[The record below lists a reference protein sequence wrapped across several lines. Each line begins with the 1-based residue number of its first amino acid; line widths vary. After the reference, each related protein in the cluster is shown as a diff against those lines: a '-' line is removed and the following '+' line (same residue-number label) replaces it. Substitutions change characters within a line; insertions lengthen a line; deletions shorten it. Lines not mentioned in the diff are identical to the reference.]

1 MNDSTIK
8 RPKSSRRLNFGVELL
23 LLPSFYGIIG
33 WSAALGVYLIS
44 PYDQKFLP
52 ETWGIIAYT
61 LVLFVLS
68 IVIFLLSAR
77 ESLNSSELKFDLRV
91 EWTWFIAAVIIGGFG
106 LYLYVRDFSSYF
118 GGISG
123 FISTLTQSSLDV
135 RGAAQEV
142 GGLGFQI
149 SYASWVAVFF
159 GLIMGWRAPV
169 LVWQRVMLLSTSL
182 VLFILNL
189 MFVDRT
195 RPIWIMVVCLFGFI
209 TSRRTQDIK
218 PMQAIAYVGG
228 IPLTIFFVFA
238 IISGKFDVSAGV
250 LDNFIIYV
258 TGGIGYFDS
267 LVAEVTS
274 SQFTGVQTFLPVT
287 KTLKAIGVL
296 DYAPSEILDFRM
308 VPFATNVGT
317 FLQPLFADGGWPM
330 LIFGLPVLVFCTDW
344 MALACF
350 RTQTLMGRFF
360 WANLTFTMLISFF
373 VPKFN
378 NTATYVFFILL
389 IIDQVRPSVSKRDKL
404 SAIAS

>member
-1 MNDSTIK
+1 MNNRTTK
-8 RPKSSRRLNFGVELL
+8 VPKPSMNHSFGVELL

-33 WSAALGVYLIS
+33 WSAALGVYIIS
-44 PYDQKFLP
+44 PYDQHFMP

-61 LVLFVLS
+61 FITFIFS
-68 IVIFLLSAR
+68 IVVFILSAR
-77 ESLNSSELKFDLRV
+77 KSLNCSELRFDLRV
-91 EWTWFIAAVIIGGFG
+91 EWTWFVAAVVIGGFG

-123 FISTLTQSSLDV
+123 FLSTLTQSSLDV
-135 RGAAQEV
+135 RGAAQDV

-159 GLIMGWRAPV
+159 GFIMGWRAP
-169 LVWQRVMLLSTSL
+169 LLFWQRVMLLTTSL
-182 VLFILNL
+182 VLFLLNL

-267 LVAEVTS
+267 VVAEVTNA
-274 SQFTGVQTFLPVT
+274 QFTGAQTFLPVT
-287 KTLKAIGVL
+287 KALKAIGVL

-317 FLQPLFADGGWPM
+317 FLQPLFSDGGWPM
-330 LIFGLPVLVFCTDW
+330 LIFGLPILVFCTDW
-344 MALACF
+344 LALACF

-378 NTATYVFFILL
+378 NTATYVFFALL
-389 IIDQVRPSVSKRDKL
+389 IIDQFRPSVSERTKI
-404 SAIAS
+404 STI